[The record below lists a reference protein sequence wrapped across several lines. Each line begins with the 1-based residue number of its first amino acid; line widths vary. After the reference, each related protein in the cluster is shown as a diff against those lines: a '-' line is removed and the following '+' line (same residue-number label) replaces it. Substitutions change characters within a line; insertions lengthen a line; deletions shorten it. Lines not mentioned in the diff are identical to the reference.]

1 MEPNILPISLTR
13 SKGDSY
19 YVVSTNSFE
28 NLANW
33 HVLEDMN
40 PTLDPSLLH
49 IGVEV
54 IFPLFFK
61 CPSKQEVANGI
72 QNLITYVWQ
81 PADDVLQ
88 VSAKFNATAANIE
101 DQNYYQNFSTAV
113 GLPVLIPMSQLPAPS
128 QPYPFQQYPPKNHSK
143 HLWILIVIISLVGAI
158 LILLLSTFLVYAHCL
173 SKRKKTIDRTG
184 SSLETSELIQMK
196 EKSKGDDF
204 EHKSIQSKLL
214 AGVSGYLS
222 KPIMYE
228 TKTIMEATMNLSEQC
243 KIGGS
248 VYKATIN
255 EQVLAVKKIKE
266 DVTEELKILQ
276 KVNHANLVKLMG
288 TAPDEEGNHF
298 LVYEYVERGSLR
310 LNIALDVA
318 NGLHYMHEHTQPT
331 IVHRDIRAANILLDS
346 KFKAKIANFSM
357 ARSATNSLMPTVDV
371 FAFGVVLLELLSGK
385 KATETKENGEVDMLW
400 KDIRLILEV
409 EENKEERL
417 RKWIDPHLER
427 FYPIEGVL
435 SLAALARACTLD
447 KSSAKPSMAEIVF
460 SLSVLT
466 QSSPE
471 ASEGSWTAGIEG
483 TEITHAISP
492 ITAR

>member
-1 MEPNILPISLTR
+1 MRWICLRCPLTTHDWLPKKTVCIMIK
-13 SKGDSY
+13 KGDSY

-33 HVLEDMN
+33 HQWHVVEGMN
-40 PTLDPSLLH
+40 STLDPSLLH

-54 IFPLFFK
+54 IFPMFYK
-61 CPSKQEVANGI
+61 CPSKQEVANGV

-81 PADDVLQ
+81 PVDDVLQ

-113 GLPVLIPMSQLPAPS
+113 GLP
-128 QPYPFQQYPPKNHSK
+128 
-143 HLWILIVIISLVGAI
+143 
-158 LILLLSTFLVYAHCL
+158 
-173 SKRKKTIDRTG
+173 
-184 SSLETSELIQMK
+184 
-196 EKSKGDDF
+196 
-204 EHKSIQSKLL
+204 
-214 AGVSGYLS
+214 
-222 KPIMYE
+222 
-228 TKTIMEATMNLSEQC
+228 
-243 KIGGS
+243 
-248 VYKATIN
+248 
-255 EQVLAVKKIKE
+255 
-266 DVTEELKILQ
+266 

-288 TAPDEEGNHF
+288 TASDTEGTHF
-298 LVYEYVERGSLR
+298 LVYEYVERGSLDKWLHVPAKSSKSLSFLTR
-310 LNIALDVA
+310 NQILNIALDVA
-318 NGLHYMHEHTQPT
+318 NGLHYMHEHTRPT
-331 IVHRDIRAANILLDS
+331 IVHRDIRAANIRLDS

-385 KATETKENGEVDMLW
+385 KAMETKES
-400 KDIRLILEV
+400 
-409 EENKEERL
+409 
-417 RKWIDPHLER
+417 
-427 FYPIEGVL
+427 GVL

-447 KSSAKPSMAEIVF
+447 KSSARPSMAEIVF

-483 TEITHAISP
+483 EEITRAISP